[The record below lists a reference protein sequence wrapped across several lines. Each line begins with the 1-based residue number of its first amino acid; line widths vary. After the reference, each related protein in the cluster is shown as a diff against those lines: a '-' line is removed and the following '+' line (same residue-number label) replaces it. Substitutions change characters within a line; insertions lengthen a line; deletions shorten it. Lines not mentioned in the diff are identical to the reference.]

1 MKYPAVETLKYSEI
15 ATLTY
20 GAVIDD
26 KGEAKPM
33 SGIRLASLQREIIR
47 GAATLLLRALDTPQ
61 SLSAI
66 EDQELSHQ
74 TLPAV
79 AFTQGPYKFIIMFDR
94 TTKLPAAV
102 RTRDED
108 NIWGD
113 SNYDVVLSDWK
124 TVGGVKIAYSQSY
137 RLNAMEV
144 QRLSFSEI
152 TTHAPIPPATFAVPD
167 AVKAAAN
174 PPAPSKVPYQ
184 WVMRLLFLA
193 PFTATPTSYFPTC
206 AI

>member
-33 SGIRLASLQREIIR
+33 SGIRLASLQREIIH

-79 AFTQGPYKFIIMFDR
+79 AFTQSPYKFIITFDR
-94 TTKLPAAV
+94 TPKPPPAV
-102 RTRDED
+102 PTRDSCH
-108 NIWGD
+108 ISPD
-113 SNYDVVLSDWK
+113 STY
-124 TVGGVKIAYSQSY
+124 
-137 RLNAMEV
+137 
-144 QRLSFSEI
+144 
-152 TTHAPIPPATFAVPD
+152 P
-167 AVKAAAN
+167 
-174 PPAPSKVPYQ
+174 
-184 WVMRLLFLA
+184 
-193 PFTATPTSYFPTC
+193 
-206 AI
+206 

>member
-108 NIWGD
+108 NLWGH
-113 SNYDVVLSDWK
+113 SNYDLWLTHQK
-124 TVGGVKIAYSQSY
+124 TTRRSHLAYPHSY
-137 RLNAMEV
+137 
-144 QRLSFSEI
+144 
-152 TTHAPIPPATFAVPD
+152 T
-167 AVKAAAN
+167 
-174 PPAPSKVPYQ
+174 
-184 WVMRLLFLA
+184 
-193 PFTATPTSYFPTC
+193 
-206 AI
+206 